1 MRIFF
6 LTLCSLNSL
15 ETKTAHTKYKQQ
27 QQLLLLL
34 LLLLL
39 LHQQFRQLT
48 RSEMEATIY
57 CMVLKVS
64 SYYLKW
70 YRLDDC
76 DVKFSIVF
84 FFWFTDDIYFSP
96 NFYKLISQNRT
107 KTISSDR
114 CSFHSNFMWQYS
126 DTALIHSM
134 NRSINTCCDAKSIER
149 LIVIAEKM

>member
-84 FFWFTDDIYFSP
+84 FLVYRWHLLQSKLLQTHISESHQNNIKRSLFVSFELYVTVQRHCSHS
-96 NFYKLISQNRT
+96 FYES
-107 KTISSDR
+107 
-114 CSFHSNFMWQYS
+114 
-126 DTALIHSM
+126 
-134 NRSINTCCDAKSIER
+134 
-149 LIVIAEKM
+149 